1 MLKTIFKILQFAVGV
16 KLESSNLC
24 LQPDESKWHN
34 TMWKLV
40 VEEGVKKY
48 SMKYSYIQA
57 NMSLTGLWNE
67 REWSVCTL
75 IWNTM
80 FILIMMSKGP
90 IKLTMLQGPFGAI
103 NPSQIQQLMQQV
115 GDKNVMFF
123 FWAKRVFVKIQT
135 MKTFSEQNATNLA
148 SGDGG
153 RKGLEQLIPQLQV
166 FVCLMCL
173 FCDWRFC
180 FRIYFSSV
188 KGIKKSLWN
197 VSISIA
203 CMHENYWSYFLIFWK
218 FLNQQTNNPQV

>member
-1 MLKTIFKILQFAVGV
+1 
-16 KLESSNLC
+16 
-24 LQPDESKWHN
+24 
-34 TMWKLV
+34 
-40 VEEGVKKY
+40 
-48 SMKYSYIQA
+48 
-57 NMSLTGLWNE
+57 
-67 REWSVCTL
+67 
-75 IWNTM
+75 M

-173 FCDWRFC
+173 FCD
-180 FRIYFSSV
+180 
-188 KGIKKSLWN
+188 
-197 VSISIA
+197 
-203 CMHENYWSYFLIFWK
+203 
-218 FLNQQTNNPQV
+218 